1 MGSEKRQIFRCNLKS
16 IATRSIPPKRK
27 RCLELVDILRIDCS
41 SRIAACRVRGAERLR
56 VLNKFRDLRSQTWG
70 ELTASWR
77 TSETSMSTFGGSR
90 SPSSALLAVRLF
102 LFVLADRAPCQPS
115 NVIVTSVSF

>member
-1 MGSEKRQIFRCNLKS
+1 MYVISVLITSTVDPLKRYTRHVTLDGLHELCAGTWEEPCGKKSSMGSEKRQIFRCNLKS

-56 VLNKFRDLRSQTWG
+56 VLDES
-70 ELTASWR
+70 
-77 TSETSMSTFGGSR
+77 
-90 SPSSALLAVRLF
+90 
-102 LFVLADRAPCQPS
+102 
-115 NVIVTSVSF
+115 